1 MVFFDNNG
9 MFRLD
14 EKTLES
20 ATFKKIMDDEIVTDE
35 EVTEQGELVISLFRG
50 LEEAFTP
57 EQLEQIAEAVTQLG
71 VLQTVTQYKQIQE
84 FHH

>member
-1 MVFFDNNG
+1 MAFFDNNG

-14 EKTLES
+14 EMALES

-35 EVTEQGELVISLFRG
+35 EVAEQGELVISLFRRM
-50 LEEAFTP
+50 EDVFTP

-71 VLQTVTQYKQIQE
+71 VLQAVMQYKQIQE